1 MSRRFFAP
9 YLNALARSNR
19 VGLLSAGQCKRS
31 YQLHIRPT
39 DPPLVRLD
47 GMVVNVEV
55 LRREVEEMGGPEK
68 VSLST
73 LHRSLGLDKITVVKP
88 ADEEA

>member
-1 MSRRFFAP
+1 MHWLEVTESD
-9 YLNALARSNR
+9 
-19 VGLLSAGQCKRS
+19 S
-31 YQLHIRPT
+31 YQPASASEATSSIFDQQT
-39 DPPLVRLD
+39 PPLVRLD
-47 GMVVNVEV
+47 GMVVNVKV